1 MFTSDKKRSYT
12 VEEYLALD
20 EKSEIRHELIDGE
33 MLAMAGTTLNHNEL
47 VDRIKDVLKLFFRP
61 KGCNVYSESVKLEA
75 GNGQYTYPDVILTCH
90 PFDLRGSQHS
100 IRQPQLLVEVL
111 SKSTAAADRG
121 IKWRKYRKM
130 PSLLYYMLI
139 DQYSTTIEL
148 FSRIEQTDEWV
159 NSVYE
164 NLDDIVVLPRLNFEF
179 TLKVVYDGLQLQSEE
194 DVQEDA

>member
-1 MFTSDKKRSYT
+1 MVSSDKKRSYT
-12 VEEYLALD
+12 VEEYLALE
-20 EKSEIRHELIDGE
+20 EKSEIRHEMLDGE

-47 VDRIKDVLKLFFRP
+47 VDRIKDVLKIFFRP
-61 KGCNVYSESVKLEA
+61 NGCNVYSESVKLEA
-75 GNGQYTYPDVILTCH
+75 ANGQYTYPDVILTCH
-90 PFDLRGSQHS
+90 PFDLRGSQHI

-111 SKSTAAADRG
+111 SKSTTATDRG
-121 IKWRKYRKM
+121 AKWRKYRKI

-159 NSVYE
+159 NTVYE
-164 NLDDIVVLPRLNFEF
+164 SLNDIVVLPRLNFEF
-179 TLKVVYDGLQLQSEE
+179 TLKAIYDGLQLQPEE

>member
-1 MFTSDKKRSYT
+1 MFTSHKKRSYT

-20 EKSEIRHELIDGE
+20 EKSEIRHELIDGK

-47 VDRIKDVLKLFFRP
+47 IDRIKDVLKLFFRP
-61 KGCNVYSESVKLEA
+61 KGCNVYSESIKLEA

-90 PFDLRGSQHS
+90 PFDLRGSHHS

-111 SKSTAAADRG
+111 SKSTAATDRG
-121 IKWRKYRKM
+121 IKWRKYRKI

-148 FSRIEQTDEWV
+148 YSRIEQTDEWV

-164 NLDDIVVLPRLNFEF
+164 NPDDIVVLPRLNFEF
-179 TLKVVYDGLQLQSEE
+179 TLKAIYDGLQLQPDE